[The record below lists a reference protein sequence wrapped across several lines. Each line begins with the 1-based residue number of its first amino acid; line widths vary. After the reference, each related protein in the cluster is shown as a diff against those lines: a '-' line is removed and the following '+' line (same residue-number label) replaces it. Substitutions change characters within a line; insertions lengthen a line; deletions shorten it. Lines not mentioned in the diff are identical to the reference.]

1 MSSLPT
7 YDDARSQ
14 TYAVMQ
20 RMVDLAPTGEGFEHV
35 DLRKDSPFA
44 CGDKDGV
51 FFTGHWAVR
60 TPRVH
65 RNSTVA
71 HPLGYTRASR
81 S

>member
-1 MSSLPT
+1 MRRAGAGCL
-7 YDDARSQ
+7 
-14 TYAVMQ
+14 AVALI
-20 RMVDLAPTGEGFEHV
+20 VLTLDLAPTGKGFEQV